1 MGIDVTAK
9 ARVVGIDTKFK
20 NLSKGATFN
29 LPQRIALVGQGNSL
43 STYATTKRQVTSAFD
58 VGTLYGFGSPLHLA
72 AKQLF
77 PVNGDGVGTIPVT
90 VYPLDDDASGVAA
103 TGDITITASQTVTAS
118 YKVKVNNIESDEFVI
133 ASGDAEPAIR
143 AAMISAINAV
153 LDMPVIAADGTTK
166 VNLTSKWEGTS
177 ANDLYVE
184 VVSTTSSGIATFAY
198 TQPTGGLVNPD
209 VDDALNQIGDIWE
222 TLIIN
227 CMDVADTTSLGK
239 YQTVGDGRWG
249 QLTRKPFVVFTGN
262 LNTTV
267 TNAIAVPDARKTDKV
282 NAQIVAPGS
291 KDLPFVVAARGVGR
305 IAVAANNNPA
315 TDYGRQEL
323 TSIVPGLDS
332 EQWNYTEQD
341 TALKGGSSTSKVIDG
356 VLTLADTVTFYHP
369 DGDPNPAYRYVV
381 DIIKLMNVIYNLDL
395 EFTKAEWDG
404 APLIPD
410 NQVTTNPLAKQ
421 PKMAVAA
428 IAAILDNLGLDAIIS
443 DPKTAKAN
451 TSASIDSQ
459 NPKRLNVE
467 TTVQLSGNTNIISV
481 DLNFG
486 FYFG

>member
-1 MGIDVTAK
+1 MAIDVTAR

-29 LPQRIALVGQGNSL
+29 LPQRIALVGQGNSA
-43 STYATTKRQVTSAFD
+43 SVYSTTKRQVTSAFD

-72 AKQLF
+72 AKELF

-90 VYPLDDDASGVAA
+90 VYPLVDDASGVAA
-103 TGDITITASQTVTAS
+103 SGDITITASQTVSAS
-118 YKVKVNNIESDEFVI
+118 YKVKVNNIESEEFVI

-153 LDMPVIAADGTTK
+153 LDMPVIASDGTTK
-166 VNLTSKWEGTS
+166 VDLDSKWEGTS

-184 VVSTTSSGIATFAY
+184 VVSTTETGIATFAY

-209 VDDALNQIGDIWE
+209 VDDALNQIGDVWE
-222 TLIIN
+222 TLVIN

-239 YQTVGDGRWG
+239 YQTFGDGRWG
-249 QLTRKPFVVFTGN
+249 QLTRKPLVVFTGN

-267 TNAIAVPDARKTDKV
+267 SNAIAVPDARKTDKV

-291 KDLPFVVAARGVGR
+291 KNLPFVVAARGVAR
-305 IAVAANNNPA
+305 IAVLANNNPA

-323 TSIVPGLDS
+323 TGITPGLDS
-332 EQWNYTEQD
+332 EQWDYTEQD
-341 TALKGGSSTSKVIDG
+341 TALKGGSSTGKVVDG
-356 VLTLADTVTFYHP
+356 VLTLADTITFYHP

-486 FYFG
+486 FFFG